1 MSGIAI
7 TIPNGRFNTEF
18 GQVVQ
23 ELISTPVTGVHI
35 TCNDNYIG
43 TQYRLSCQFTPLK
56 TNQRNVV
63 WSIVSGSDYAAIDS
77 TTGLLTIFE
86 SANNNYITVKCTSAH
101 NSSIYDTKQIML
113 LYKRSAIPDRLVKSI
128 GNLSNVEREADQK
141 LGERK
146 MLVKEANTTEWT
158 QAPAPPNIVTNLTE
172 DEVLAMIDNGT
183 IDDNT
188 LYFCEE

>member
-63 WSIVSGSDYAAIDS
+63 WSIVSGSQYASINANN
-77 TTGLLTIFE
+77 GLLEIFNG
-86 SANNNYITVKCTSAH
+86 ANNSSITVKAESVTNSAAT
-101 NSSIYDTKQIML
+101 DTKEIHVT
-113 LYKRSAIPDRLVKSI
+113 YKRAAMQQRVVKSL
-128 GNLSNVEREADQK
+128 GNLTNCDDNLDDVLPQR
-141 LGERK
+141 
-146 MLVKEANTTEWT
+146 MTLVKEKNSGEWV
-158 QAPAPPNIVTNLTE
+158 QASAPPNIITDMSE
-172 DEVLAMIDNGT
+172 DEVTEMIDNGF
-183 IDDNT
+183 IDSST